1 MADRLNRKAYQQ
13 TLPGKRISAGCL
25 LFDEAGRLLIVKPIY
40 KEGWEIPGGTVLANE
55 SPLEGCIR
63 ETAEEL
69 GLARRPLRLLVVDY
83 ADETKDRTESLS
95 FIFDGGV
102 LSSAEVEA
110 IRLPPKELS
119 EYRFLPPEQAMALLN
134 RRLARRVRRCL
145 GARVSGTVLY
155 LEEEKSPWASE

>member
-1 MADRLNRKAYQQ
+1 MADRLNRKEYQQ

-40 KEGWEIPGGTVLANE
+40 KEGWEIPGGTVMANE
-55 SPLEGCIR
+55 SPLAGCVR
-63 ETAEEL
+63 EVAEEL
-69 GLARRPLRLLVVDY
+69 GLTRRPLRLLVVDF
-83 ADETKDRTESLS
+83 AGETKDRTESLS

-102 LSSAEVEA
+102 LPAAEIAA

-119 EYRFLPPEQAMALLN
+119 EYRVLPPEQAMALLN
-134 RRLARRVRRCL
+134 RRLARRVRRAL